1 MIKKETIISRFI
13 ERFGTLQPA
22 NKLKQSSTLPIA
34 IGDKNH
40 EYGITTNLTTCIN
53 NFLKHHYDEYGHYP
67 NHQMQIVDV
76 FKVLPD
82 VKFYANDGEKVEVF
96 WTTNRILDGLRVL
109 DNKPFENVQ
118 VSYFPEE
125 IMPMS
130 FSRSVEKEIVSVILT
145 PQIIPFK
152 DPMQSEIETYQSVIH
167 PTRRELRWINQLP
180 NTTFWKVQDVWLI
193 DDQVFKVEESVSC
206 HVCHTNMLI
215 DDWMNRAYR
224 DNHPQCRCQ
233 CNTYDDF
240 CGCARQREI
249 AKFDRLYQQA
259 QTSRK
264 FARKDI
270 S

>member
-1 MIKKETIISRFI
+1 MIQKETIIKRFT
-13 ERFGTLQPA
+13 EKFGSLQPA
-22 NKLKQSSTLPIA
+22 KNLKPDSNLPIA
-34 IGDKNH
+34 LGDKNH
-40 EYGITTNLTTCIN
+40 EYGLTTNLTACIN

-67 NHQMQIVDV
+67 NHQMQTVDV
-76 FKVLPD
+76 FKILPD

-96 WTTNRILDGLRVL
+96 WTTNRLLEALRVL
-109 DNKPFENVQ
+109 DNKPFESVQ

-130 FSRSVEKEIVSVILT
+130 FSRKVEKEIVSVILT

-193 DDQVFKVEESVSC
+193 DDQVFKVEDSVSC
-206 HVCHTNMLI
+206 YLCRANMSI
-215 DDWMNRAYR
+215 EDWMNRAYR
-224 DNHPQCRCQ
+224 DNHPQCVCS
-233 CNTYDDF
+233 CNTWDDF
-240 CGCARQREI
+240 CGCQQLRKRMEY
-249 AKFDRLYQQA
+249 DRLWKQA
-259 QTSRK
+259 ETAHK